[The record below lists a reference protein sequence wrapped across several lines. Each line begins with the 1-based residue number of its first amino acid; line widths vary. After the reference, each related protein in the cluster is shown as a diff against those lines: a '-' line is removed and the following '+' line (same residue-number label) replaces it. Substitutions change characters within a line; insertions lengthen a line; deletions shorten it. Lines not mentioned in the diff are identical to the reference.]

1 MDKLNKELLFQ
12 GAAGL
17 SFDATARADA
27 IAARK
32 TLDAA
37 GLQMITLLELARER
51 AESAAPPPNK
61 CDILKTLRNF
71 LDEKEEENRADRT
84 ISNLRNR
91 ITQWIER
98 EGMLFVEDI
107 NRERCE
113 ALRARSGVSALTR
126 RNDMAAASAFCSWLT
141 DKKLLPHHPMR
152 DLRKPRIDYKAPAI
166 LSPRQAKK
174 LLNCALK
181 RGNKQVLASLAIM
194 LFSGPRPSEMPLAKI
209 FYEDSPCVR
218 LEGGKLRGRA
228 NRIVSIPP
236 NALAWLERAGFL
248 EQPGK
253 LSDRQRQTLCR
264 LTGIK
269 WIEDI
274 HRHSFITYRLAESDN
289 AALVAREAGTS
300 EEMIY
305 SKYARLRTKKEALEY
320 FSIFPPKLSD

>member
-1 MDKLNKELLFQ
+1 MISSPKLYQINHPRAKYIVVWKDPTRNKRIQKYFKNKKAAKAHLDKLNKELLFQ

-141 DKKLLPHHPMR
+141 DKKLLPHYPMR

-236 NALAWLERAGFL
+236 NALAWLERAGF
-248 EQPGK
+248 P
-253 LSDRQRQTLCR
+253 R
-264 LTGIK
+264 
-269 WIEDI
+269 
-274 HRHSFITYRLAESDN
+274 A
-289 AALVAREAGTS
+289 AREAFRPATANPLQADRHQ
-300 EEMIY
+300 M
-305 SKYARLRTKKEALEY
+305 
-320 FSIFPPKLSD
+320 D